1 MCPFPKALKG
11 PLCQV
16 PWTFHRPVLGKS
28 ICQWVTILAF
38 ISELRYFG
46 LSAFKCTPC
55 FLGNWSWEREAR
67 LGAPRADGVGGLPKE
82 TGLFCRPGLRRKLC
96 WLSPRPSCKNAL
108 ARQQIIN
115 SPECPP
121 SRLKTRIFFSCVG
134 RTALHSY
141 PGAPPQ
147 PHLQR
152 AVISVLAPLLG
163 PRITQPRWTM
173 INSLPSSMKKGGIP
187 LEVLSFIWAETC
199 WPRRPEGQFCCG
211 LLPWASSGS
220 LCPCTRWGPGK
231 VWWVTDLRAGRG
243 RGELLWTWLFAE
255 MLQNKKSRDAGL
267 VHLYSS
273 PSLEGNLSLCEGNRV
288 SMQIS

>member
-55 FLGNWSWEREAR
+55 FLGNWSWEREAG
-67 LGAPRADGVGGLPKE
+67 LGGPRADWVGGLPKE

-152 AVISVLAPLLG
+152 AVIYVLAPLLG

-199 WPRRPEGQFCCG
+199 QPREARGAVLLRFIALGFIWLSLPLHAVGARESLVGHWPEGRRRQRTAALNLTVC
-211 LLPWASSGS
+211 W
-220 LCPCTRWGPGK
+220 
-231 VWWVTDLRAGRG
+231 
-243 RGELLWTWLFAE
+243 
-255 MLQNKKSRDAGL
+255 DA
-267 VHLYSS
+267 
-273 PSLEGNLSLCEGNRV
+273 PK
-288 SMQIS
+288 